1 MVRFWFL
8 RRASRSTRRRVVDLS
23 DSALWEAAAS
33 DAHRKAELLAREARA
48 TEARARVAARLAYD
62 LAYSGGRSP
71 GLDEADD
78 PTF

>member
-1 MVRFWFL
+1 MRFWFFQ
-8 RRASRSTRRRVVDLS
+8 RESPATRRRVVDLS
-23 DSALWEAAAS
+23 DSALREAAAS

-71 GLDEADD
+71 GVDEADD

>member
-1 MVRFWFL
+1 MRFWFFQ
-8 RRASRSTRRRVVDLS
+8 RESPATRRRVAGLS

-33 DAHRKAELLAREARA
+33 DAHRKAEFLAREARA